1 MADAEKADR
10 LIKIQ
15 PAMRRIG
22 KPQSIEQVR
31 SHSLMREQAPILKNI
46 ASTPPPGG
54 HIDSGAAV
62 KQHLFTHGYAPFI
75 RAQQTGNHVEQA
87 GLARPRWAEQCGQA
101 CTGAPRQANVPV
113 TDPTAHLDFKGHY
126 AQRPHSPPLPPP
138 PPPPPPTP

>member
-62 KQHLFTHGYAPFI
+62 KQHLFTQGYAPFI
-75 RAQQTGNHVEQA
+75 RAQQTGNQCEQA
-87 GLARPRWAEQCGQA
+87 GLADRKWTRLN
-101 CTGAPRQANVPV
+101 T
-113 TDPTAHLDFKGHY
+113 
-126 AQRPHSPPLPPP
+126 S
-138 PPPPPPTP
+138 

>member
-62 KQHLFTHGYAPFI
+62 KQHLFTHGYA
-75 RAQQTGNHVEQA
+75 RSEEHTSALQSLMRNS
-87 GLARPRWAEQCGQA
+87 
-101 CTGAPRQANVPV
+101 
-113 TDPTAHLDFKGHY
+113 Y
-126 AQRPHSPPLPPP
+126 AVLCLTKKHN
-138 PPPPPPTP
+138 

>member
-75 RAQQTGNHVEQA
+75 RAQQTGNHVRSEEHTSKLQS
-87 GLARPRWAEQCGQA
+87 LMRRS
-101 CTGAPRQANVPV
+101 
-113 TDPTAHLDFKGHY
+113 Y
-126 AQRPHSPPLPPP
+126 AVFCLKKKK
-138 PPPPPPTP
+138 PTPN

>member
-75 RAQQTGNHVEQA
+75 RSEEHTSELQSLMRISYA
-87 GLARPRWAEQCGQA
+87 
-101 CTGAPRQANVPV
+101 
-113 TDPTAHLDFKGHY
+113 DFCLKNK
-126 AQRPHSPPLPPP
+126 
-138 PPPPPPTP
+138 T